1 MVKSPQAASQAAVP
15 VPQVASAIPQVD
27 NKSAASQSEADHQ
40 VQSDAQD
47 AEDRAVQV
55 SHTQDP
61 LVALQE
67 VSAKSQVDN
76 KSAVSQSVADHQAL
90 SDVQEIPAAT
100 QSDVQGVA
108 ALACLPHNQDPP
120 VPTQCP

>member
-1 MVKSPQAASQAAVP
+1 M
-15 VPQVASAIPQVD
+15 
-27 NKSAASQSEADHQ
+27 QSVRAGR
-40 VQSDAQD
+40 SDEQD

-61 LVALQE
+61 PVLMAVVAIP
-67 VSAKSQVDN
+67 QVDN
-76 KSAVSQSVADHQAL
+76 ISAESQSEADHQAL

-108 ALACLPHNQDPP
+108 APACLPHTLDLLP
-120 VPTQCP
+120 PTQCP